1 MVVDDLSIVPLREI
15 LPTEKSKSGDDFRN
29 KLGRKNPA
37 KTENVGF
44 DKVYVINAEKQKM
57 YKRLDSK
64 YHKILKSL
72 VDKLQNEINGNKDNF
87 EKITKMIMQ
96 LNTEH
101 DLSKNAIEN
110 C

>member
-1 MVVDDLSIVPLREI
+1 
-15 LPTEKSKSGDDFRN
+15 
-29 KLGRKNPA
+29 
-37 KTENVGF
+37 
-44 DKVYVINAEKQKM
+44 M

-87 EKITKMIMQ
+87 EKVTKMIMQ